1 MRLLCALISVLFL
14 TISPTSAQPLN
25 YDPYF
30 VLPAGLGQTSID
42 AGVVVSDT
50 GDILN
55 TSDVVAMAKFN
66 PHEKVEA
73 GARFAFGWLNDTESN
88 FSSLVVGAKYSLGHH
103 SAATF
108 NLTVPAGGVDH
119 PGLSLGLMNSTE
131 LTTGLMLNAQFQ
143 LGLLKGYNGGKGI
156 VVDALIEPV
165 KVFNNRYSAYLDLF
179 ITSNTDRLSDFLAV
193 NLGPNIDISI
203 GDGSVLNIG
212 VTLGLS
218 GDAKQQGTG
227 LTFILLRNM

>member
-14 TISPTSAQPLN
+14 AISPTSAQPLN

-50 GDILN
+50 GDIFN

-66 PHEKVEA
+66 PHKKIEA
-73 GARFAFGWLNDTESN
+73 GARFAFGWLNDTKSN

-103 SAATF
+103 SAATV

-119 PGLSLGLMNSTE
+119 PGLSFGLMNSTE

-156 VVDALIEPV
+156 VVDALIEAV
-165 KVFNNRYSAYLDLF
+165 KVFDNRYSAYLDLF
-179 ITSNTDRLSDFLAV
+179 ITSNTYRLSDFLAV

-203 GDGSVLNIG
+203 GAGSVLNIG

-218 GDAKQQGTG
+218 GDAKQQETG
-227 LTFILLRNM
+227 LALILLRNM

>member
-14 TISPTSAQPLN
+14 TINPTSAQPLN

-42 AGVVVSDT
+42 AGLVASDV

-55 TSDVVAMAKFN
+55 TGDVVAIAKFN
-66 PHEKVEA
+66 PQKNIEA
-73 GARFAFGWLNDTESN
+73 GARFAFGWLNDNISN

-218 GDAKQQGTG
+218 GDAKQQETG